1 MSNPFLDN
9 KHNTQKNSN
18 TIANRV
24 NTSTNRNKIANR
36 VNNTPTNSN
45 KKNGNVKNTNKNVK
59 NSNNS
64 KKGCEVLPDFDPN
77 SDKSEQFINLLTNRL
92 KNLLTN
98 MNNGLFGNK
107 EADKILIGLLTTMN
121 NEQKT
126 LRKRQEIMKKC
137 LDNYND
143 ILNNYNN
150 QSIKI
155 ENFEKIAKSLGL
167 NNPKQPSQIFN

>member
-1 MSNPFLDN
+1 MSYNPFSDN
-9 KHNTQKNSN
+9 KPITP
-18 TIANRV
+18 T
-24 NTSTNRNKIANR
+24 TSTTLTTQT
-36 VNNTPTNSN
+36 TPTNSN
-45 KKNGNVKNTNKNVK
+45 KKNGIVKNTNKNVKNTNKNVK
-59 NSNNS
+59 NVNKSNNS
-64 KKGCEVLPDFDPN
+64 KKGCEVLPDFDPD
-77 SDKSEQFINLLTNRL
+77 SDKSEQLINLFRD
-92 KNLLTN
+92 
-98 MNNGLFGNK
+98 MNNRLFGNE
-107 EADKILIGLLTTMN
+107 EAHKILIGLLTIMN

>member
-1 MSNPFLDN
+1 MSYNPFSDN
-9 KHNTQKNSN
+9 KLT
-18 TIANRV
+18 TPT
-24 NTSTNRNKIANR
+24 TSTTLTTQTTQT
-36 VNNTPTNSN
+36 TPTNSN
-45 KKNGNVKNTNKNVK
+45 KKKTNKNVKNTNKNVK
-59 NSNNS
+59 NTNNS

-77 SDKSEQFINLLTNRL
+77 SDKSERLINLLI
-92 KNLLTN
+92 N
-98 MNNGLFGNK
+98 MNNGLFGNEK
-107 EADKILIGLLTTMN
+107 AEQILIALLKTMN

-126 LRKRQEIMKKC
+126 LRKRQEIMKEC

-143 ILNNYNN
+143 ILNNYND